1 VVLPAAISGIVAA
14 LILAFS
20 RAIGE
25 TMVVFIA
32 GGASDTARFTTDPLD
47 GTLTITA
54 AMASLA
60 VGTDRVV
67 GGGLTVES
75 LYFLGIVLFF
85 FTLTLNLIG
94 DRFVRR
100 IRQVY

>member
-1 VVLPAAISGIVAA
+1 VSGIVAA
-14 LILAFS
+14 LILAVS

-47 GTLTITA
+47 GTLTMTA

-67 GGGLTVES
+67 GGGLTIEA
-75 LYFLGIVLFF
+75 LYFVGIVLFA
-85 FTLTLNLIG
+85 FTLGLNLIG

-100 IRQVY
+100 VRQAY